1 MTLAVLHRSW
11 RRESLQRIATTYAT
25 GSCQKPKSRST
36 LMSILLEGTIS
47 DRPNSF
53 SFSLQGKK
61 KSWASHGLL
70 EKVEEISISLRLLT
84 GSHVYAIEYR
94 IAATTSWAALNA
106 SCRWFMSFMSPR
118 PSGAESYSGEMWQ
131 RHSVQVHRVY

>member
-1 MTLAVLHRSW
+1 
-11 RRESLQRIATTYAT
+11 
-25 GSCQKPKSRST
+25 
-36 LMSILLEGTIS
+36 MSILLEGTIS
-47 DRPNSF
+47 NQPNSF

-94 IAATTSWAALNA
+94 IASATTSWAALNA
-106 SCRWFMSFMSPR
+106 SCRWFMSFMSPK
-118 PSGAESYSGEMWQ
+118 PSGAESYSGKGMFKLDGLNRKKTQKACLKEPTAP
-131 RHSVQVHRVY
+131 RVRLYPT